1 MRKMHSAVNI
11 IRFTDQFLMILAL
24 NCFYDA
30 EGHLLS
36 FSSWNVIDSQK
47 YDHLIFKMFSIF

>member
-36 FSSWNVIDSQK
+36 YQ
-47 YDHLIFKMFSIF
+47 YLECY